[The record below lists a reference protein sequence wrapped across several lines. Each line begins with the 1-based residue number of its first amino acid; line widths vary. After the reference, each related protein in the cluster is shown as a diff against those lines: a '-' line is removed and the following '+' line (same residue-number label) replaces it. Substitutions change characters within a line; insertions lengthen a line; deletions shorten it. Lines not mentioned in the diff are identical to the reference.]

1 MQLVTKP
8 RKNTPEAETSFAVK
22 YGVKGVKNRLVE
34 IKKKNMEK
42 KSRGMSSVIF
52 EQSIL
57 RNLTY
62 SDAWG
67 ILRKSIGISRILEV
81 SDSGK

>member
-1 MQLVTKP
+1 MQFVTKLK
-8 RKNTPEAETSFAVK
+8 KNTPEAETSFTVK

-34 IKKKNMEK
+34 MKKNMEK
-42 KSRGMSSVIF
+42 KSMGISFVIF
-52 EQSIL
+52 ELSIL
-57 RNLTY
+57 RNRNH
-62 SDAWG
+62 SDVWG